1 MSNAENLSP
10 ADQQEIEQL
19 AAGWQAYWDD
29 CLRLARKP
37 PLIDAVRAFLA
48 REIAQ
53 RGVAADDKAAA
64 ARLLDLLFVAIRHA
78 GTHTPEAV
86 WKTRVA
92 LTSRGP
98 KRWLQR
104 FQPTAAPSPPP
115 QRQPKPAPRPP
126 RRLLHRR
133 FERVAFL
140 IAIALGIAAA
150 LGFAGAGH
158 CLQYGECRRWSAGW
172 WFTHGAPLSVLA
184 LVVAFAYD
192 ATFGK
197 LVAWVRRGE

>member
-1 MSNAENLSP
+1 MGYTPNASP
-10 ADQQEIEQL
+10 EDQQVIAQL
-19 AAGWQAYWDD
+19 SADWQAYWDD
-29 CLRLARKP
+29 CLRVARKP
-37 PLIDAVRAFLA
+37 SLIDAVRAFLA
-48 REIAQ
+48 REIAR
-53 RGVAADDKAAA
+53 RGVAADDKASA

-86 WKTRVA
+86 WKTHAA
-92 LTSRGP
+92 LTRHGMR
-98 KRWLQR
+98 RWLQR
-104 FQPTAAPSPPP
+104 FQPAASTSPPAQRTRPRSP
-115 QRQPKPAPRPP
+115 QPP
-126 RRLLHRR
+126 RRRLRRR

-140 IAIALGIAAA
+140 IAIAFGIAAA

-158 CLQYGECRRWSAGW
+158 CLQYGECRRWSSGW